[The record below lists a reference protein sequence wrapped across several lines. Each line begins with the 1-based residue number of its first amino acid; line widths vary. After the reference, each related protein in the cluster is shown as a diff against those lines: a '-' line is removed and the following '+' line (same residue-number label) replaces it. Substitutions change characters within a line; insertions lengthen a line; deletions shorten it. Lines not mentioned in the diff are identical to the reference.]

1 MDEIR
6 KNFEYMQPMKFLH
19 RKALDYL
26 RQYMIVG
33 GMPQAVQMFCE
44 TKEFSP
50 VDRVKRDILSLYRA
64 DISKYATGKEAKS
77 ADIFS
82 KIPSQLQKHERRFK
96 LSSVVKGGR
105 MRDFHSSFFWLN
117 EAMTVNIAHNT
128 TEPNI
133 GLGMNMDDSAVKC
146 YLADTGLLVSM
157 AFDERELVSEELY
170 RKLLLGKLEVNA
182 GMLFENLAAQ
192 MLKASGHSLYF
203 YSSKSRTEASE
214 RMEIDFL
221 IRKHS
226 VTSRHNISPI
236 EVKSGSR
243 YTLSSL
249 EKMRKKYGQY
259 ISTPYVVHSAD
270 LSEKDGVLYIPIYM
284 LPLL

>member
-1 MDEIR
+1 
-6 KNFEYMQPMKFLH
+6 
-19 RKALDYL
+19 
-26 RQYMIVG
+26 
-33 GMPQAVQMFCE
+33 
-44 TKEFSP
+44 
-50 VDRVKRDILSLYRA
+50 
-64 DISKYATGKEAKS
+64 
-77 ADIFS
+77 
-82 KIPSQLQKHERRFK
+82 
-96 LSSVVKGGR
+96 
-105 MRDFHSSFFWLN
+105 
-117 EAMTVNIAHNT
+117 MTVNIAHNT